1 VLQKPGEVQ
10 GELREVAS
18 EAERGLDMINHLL
31 TFARMERGESK
42 PLDLHDLVNS
52 LLEIREHER
61 ELKGIRAENA
71 LPLSPIQVLVDRAQ
85 LEQAVL
91 TVLVHAEHAA
101 AGSVDKTI
109 RVTSRVIGKRV
120 QVFFDCSHTG
130 TENPFENM
138 NVGDFFGLPVAQA
151 IAQSHSGDIR
161 FVSTRTG
168 CRLEVELPV
177 HQPVMVPSPQQ
188 GAAKPARVLTALI
201 VEPDVITQRKLL
213 AMLSVRG
220 HRAIPAPNA
229 EDAADLVQRMQFDI
243 VFCGVRLP
251 GLNWV
256 EFFQRI
262 RRRIG
267 AFALMTEGYDSDSAR
282 AFKGGEGHVLPRPLE
297 DRDLDQFLGI
307 VEVRLAAS
315 RR

>member
-1 VLQKPGEVQ
+1 
-10 GELREVAS
+10 
-18 EAERGLDMINHLL
+18 MINHLL

-42 PLDLHDLVNS
+42 PLDVHDLVNN
-52 LLEIREHER
+52 LLDIRERER

-71 LPLSPIQVLVDRAQ
+71 LPLSPVQVLVDRAQ
-85 LEQAVL
+85 FEQAVL

-101 AGSVDKTI
+101 SGSADKTV
-109 RVTSRVIGKRV
+109 RVTSRVLGKRV

-130 TENPFENM
+130 TENPFENL

-151 IAQSHSGDIR
+151 IAQSHGGDIR
-161 FVSTRTG
+161 FVSTRSG
-168 CRLEVELPV
+168 CRLEIDLPV
-177 HQPVMVPSPQQ
+177 HQPVVATPAQTTA
-188 GAAKPARVLTALI
+188 AAKPVRVLTALI

-213 AMLSVRG
+213 AMLAVRG

-229 EDAADLVQRMQFDI
+229 EDAADLVQRMQFDV

-267 AFALMTEGYDSDSAR
+267 AFALLTEGYDSDSAR
-282 AFKGGEGHVLPRPLE
+282 AFKGGEGHVLPRPIE
-297 DRDLDQFLGI
+297 ERDLDQFLGI